1 MSWGRFRGFL
11 ILALLAGAVY
21 WYVQKRPTVAGFV
34 EGLTRPIAGSKAAV
48 KESERNRVIQTA
60 VPAMQGD
67 VEVPV
72 GAIHEKMTYQEVR
85 SLLGDPERIEEYVE
99 EGRPRKRW
107 HYIRA
112 KRLVVF
118 EEGRVLSIAVR

>member
-1 MSWGRFRGFL
+1 MSWRRVRGLL

-21 WYVQKRPTVAGFV
+21 WYVQKRPTLAGFV

-48 KESERNRVIQTA
+48 KESERNRVIETA
-60 VPAMQGD
+60 VPAMQED

-72 GAIHEKMTYQEVR
+72 GAIHEKMTKQEVR
-85 SLLGDPERIEEYVE
+85 RLLGDPERIEEYVE
-99 EGRPRKRW
+99 EGRPRTRW
-107 HYIRA
+107 HYIRV
-112 KRLVVF
+112 KRVVVF

>member
-1 MSWGRFRGFL
+1 MSWRRVRGLL

-48 KESERNRVIQTA
+48 KESERNRVIETA
-60 VPAMQGD
+60 APAVQED

-85 SLLGDPERIEEYVE
+85 HLLGDPERIEEYVE
-99 EGRPRKRW
+99 KGRPRTSW
-107 HYIRA
+107 HYIRV

-118 EEGRVLSIAVR
+118 EEGRVVSIAVR

>member
-1 MSWGRFRGFL
+1 MSWRRVRGLL

-34 EGLTRPIAGSKAAV
+34 ESLTRPIAGSKAAV
-48 KESERNRVIQTA
+48 KESERNRVIETA
-60 VPAMQGD
+60 APAVQED

-72 GAIHEKMTYQEVR
+72 GAIHEKMTKQEVR
-85 SLLGDPERIEEYVE
+85 GLLGDPERIEEYVE
-99 EGRPRKRW
+99 KGRPRTRW
-107 HYIRA
+107 HYIRV

>member
-1 MSWGRFRGFL
+1 MSWRRVRGLL

-21 WYVQKRPTVAGFV
+21 WYVQKRPTVASFV

-48 KESERNRVIQTA
+48 KESERNRIIETA
-60 VPAMQGD
+60 APAVQED

-72 GAIHEKMTYQEVR
+72 GAVHERMTYQEVR
-85 SLLGDPERIEEYVE
+85 RLLGEPERIEEYVE
-99 EGRPRKRW
+99 KGRPRTRW

-112 KRLVVF
+112 KRLLVF